1 MTTFPPATIVPTT
14 PPSHEQL
21 GALIAIVQK
30 LVTRADSLSR
40 TANAVQDQLNDLLDT
55 LDQDEPAPDN
65 VWVRR
70 DAKTPEEVTAAH
82 LNSPNGSCA
91 CWTVFVGREPGIYF
105 TREDA
110 DAQVKGVP
118 NQQYRRRTSKT
129 DALFFYSQMF
139 KENLVQK
146 WEEVFEDE

>member
-1 MTTFPPATIVPTT
+1 MTTFAPATIAPPT
-14 PPSHEQL
+14 PPSHQQL

-30 LVTRADSLSR
+30 LVTRADALSR

-55 LDQDEPAPDN
+55 LDQDEPAPPDN
-65 VWVRR
+65 VWVRQE
-70 DAKTPEEVTAAH
+70 AKTPAEVVAEH

-105 TREDA
+105 TREQA

-118 NQQYRRRTSKT
+118 NQQYRRRAGKT
-129 DALFFYSQMF
+129 DALMFYEQMF

-146 WEEVFEDE
+146 WEEIFDE